1 MTSSDAK
8 SASAGGRP
16 DDGRSI
22 GVGVLADPQGD
33 LRAELAECGPA
44 VRRFLF
50 GMCGD
55 WDQAEDM
62 AQEALLRAWTRRE
75 SFDGRAN
82 ARTWIF
88 SIARNHWLDRLRRKK
103 SQPQEQTMIDDQATP
118 ARTDAPYAGLWRGE
132 VATAV
137 RAALGR
143 LPEEQREVLALRE
156 SEGLTFSQIAS
167 MLGIPAATAKSRARY
182 ALLKLAEEL
191 RPLAEHMD
199 A

>member
-1 MTSSDAK
+1 MAPDK
-8 SASAGGRP
+8 AGSPAVAQAR
-16 DDGRSI
+16 
-22 GVGVLADPQGD
+22 DPRCEEG
-33 LRAELAECGPA
+33 LRAELAQCGTA
-44 VRRFLF
+44 VRRYLF

-55 WDQAEDM
+55 WEQAEDM
-62 AQEALLRAWTRRE
+62 AQEALLRAWARRE
-75 SFDGRAN
+75 SFDGRAS
-82 ARTWIF
+82 ARTWVF
-88 SIARNHWLDRLRRKK
+88 SIARNHWLDCLRRKK
-103 SQPQEQTMIDDQATP
+103 SHPQEQTMIDAEATP
-118 ARTDAPYAGLWRGE
+118 ARTDAPYAGIWRGE

-143 LPEEQREVLALRE
+143 LPAEQREVLALRE
-156 SEGLTFSQIAS
+156 SEGLTFNQIAS